1 MHYFCLVVVQKTAV
15 DWKVMAAF
23 QVSFLSHAFQY
34 SSGFC
39 MRISVWDSREPA
51 GKGKKVVQKSVSWG
65 WKKSLLVI
73 YPNFQQS
80 LLCTH
85 MLEKSLSQFQYDH
98 EICWGRNQELVV
110 CKGGSRPILQ
120 ESGNKKRAARKV
132 ATVVQRV
139 ERAHEEM
146 ERRAARKK
154 STRLFPRALLQS
166 LMDRIR
172 AHQWESALRVFF
184 QTVQLIQK
192 NPLMM

>member
-1 MHYFCLVVVQKTAV
+1 
-15 DWKVMAAF
+15 MAAF
-23 QVSFLSHAFQY
+23 RVSFLSHAFQH

-51 GKGKKVVQKSVSWG
+51 GKGKKVVQESVSWG
-65 WKKSLLVI
+65 WKKPLLVI

>member
-1 MHYFCLVVVQKTAV
+1 
-15 DWKVMAAF
+15 MAAF
-23 QVSFLSHAFQY
+23 QVSFLSHAFQH
-34 SSGFC
+34 SSGLC
-39 MRISVWDSREPA
+39 MQISVWDSRQPA
-51 GKGKKVVQKSVSWG
+51 GKGKKVVQESVSWG

-85 MLEKSLSQFQYDH
+85 MLEKSLRQFQYDH

-139 ERAHEEM
+139 EHAHEGCFHVPCCNLLWTAFEHISGSLLLGYSL
-146 ERRAARKK
+146 K
-154 STRLFPRALLQS
+154 LFS
-166 LMDRIR
+166 
-172 AHQWESALRVFF
+172 
-184 QTVQLIQK
+184 
-192 NPLMM
+192 